1 LGIDLMRLGI
11 PDRFIE
17 HGSQALLR
25 AKYGIDEQGIFQAA
39 IQMVEGQRSTSADP
53 EQAMTPEGRWVSH
66 PR

>member
-1 LGIDLMRLGI
+1 MRLGI

-17 HGSQALLR
+17 HGSQPLLR

-39 IQMVEGQRSTSADP
+39 VQMVEGRLSTSADS
-53 EQAMTPEGRWVSH
+53 EQAVTSEGRWVSH